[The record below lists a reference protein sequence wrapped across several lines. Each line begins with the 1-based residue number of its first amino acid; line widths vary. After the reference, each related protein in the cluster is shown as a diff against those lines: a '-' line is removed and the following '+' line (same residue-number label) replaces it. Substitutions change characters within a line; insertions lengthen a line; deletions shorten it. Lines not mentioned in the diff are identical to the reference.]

1 MKSLRLPH
9 FPKSAFPTRLL
20 SHLRALSPGDKI
32 IASVLGL
39 ALLILILAGLYT
51 VERQFLVEVPSRGGG
66 LVEGVV
72 GSPRFI
78 NPLLALTDTDR
89 DLTSLTYAGLMGY
102 DADRRLVPVLAEAYE
117 VSEDGKTYTFKLRPN
132 AVFTDHTPVT
142 AEDVVFTVEKA
153 QDAGLK
159 SPEYA
164 NWANIRAEA
173 VDARTVRFVLP
184 KPYAPFLEDATL
196 GVLPAH
202 LWRAT
207 SNEEFPFSPLMEE
220 PVGAGPFKVS
230 RIIRDKSGIA
240 KQYELSAFGDYA
252 LQKPY
257 LSSLTF
263 VFFKTEEELRD
274 ALTRGRVE
282 SAYGVPSASALRTP
296 YSRVFGV
303 FLNGSQN
310 PLFARIEVRKALSIA
325 VDRTA
330 LVQDVLGGYGT
341 PLDGPVPPSI
351 GASIPPPDSFEDP
364 IAEARG
370 VLERNG
376 WKFDEEAHVF
386 KQAKEGLE
394 LRVTLKTSNVPE
406 LKATAEALRAD
417 WEKLGVPVELEF
429 FSPSD
434 LATEVIRPR
443 KYDALLFGMVIGR
456 DRDLFAFWDSSQR
469 SDPGL
474 NIALY
479 ASRAVDALLEKMR
492 TEREDAAIQKDLVE
506 LDTLISADYP
516 AVFTHAPD
524 FVYTVPENLRGVSIG
539 AIAAPTD
546 RLVNAAF
553 WYRRTEAVW
562 PALAPTRSGTSQ

>member
-1 MKSLRLPH
+1 MKLFRLPH
-9 FPKSAFPTRLL
+9 FPTSAFPTRLF

-32 IASVLGL
+32 IAGVLGL
-39 ALLILILAGLYT
+39 VLLALVLAGLYA
-51 VERQFLVEVPSRGGG
+51 VERQFLVEVPSHGGG
-66 LVEGVV
+66 LIEGVV

-78 NPLLALTDTDR
+78 NPLLALSDNDR
-89 DLTSLTYAGLMGY
+89 DIVSLTYAGLMGY
-102 DADRRLVPVLAEAYE
+102 DANRELVPVLAESYE
-117 VSEDGKTYTFKLRPN
+117 ISEDGKTYTFKLRQD

-153 QDAGLK
+153 QDIGLK

-164 NWANIRAEA
+164 NWANIRAET

-196 GVLPAH
+196 GILPAH
-202 LWRAT
+202 LWRTT
-207 SNEEFPFSPLMEE
+207 SNEQFPFSPLMEE

-230 RIIRDKSGIA
+230 RIVRDKNGIA
-240 KQYELSAFGDYA
+240 KQYEFSAFGDYV
-252 LQKPY
+252 LGKPY
-257 LSSLTF
+257 LSSFTF
-263 VFFKTEEELRD
+263 VFFKTEEELED
-274 ALTRGRVE
+274 AVARGRVE
-282 SAYGVPSASALRTP
+282 SAYGVASERAIRTP

-303 FLNGSQN
+303 FLNASQN

-325 VDRTA
+325 VDRNA

-341 PLDGPVPPSI
+341 PLDGPVPPAIGTSI
-351 GASIPPPDSFEDP
+351 APADTYADP
-364 IAEARG
+364 IAEART

-376 WKFDEEAHVF
+376 WEFDEEARVY

-417 WEKLGVPVELEF
+417 WEKLGVPVALEF

-434 LATEVIRPR
+434 LSTEVIRPR

-479 ASRAVDALLEKMR
+479 ASRAVDTLLEKMR
-492 TEREDAAIQKDLVE
+492 TERENEDIQKDLVE
-506 LDTLISADYP
+506 LDTLISSDYP

-524 FVYTVPENLRGVSIG
+524 FVYTVPKSLQGVSIT

-546 RLVNAAF
+546 RLANTAF
-553 WYRRTEAVW
+553 WYRQTEAVW
-562 PALAPTRSGTSQ
+562 PALAPMRSGTSQ